1 MKTCYELTIP
11 GQCPIKLEQSEG
23 VKALFRV
30 TYGADQRNSLTY
42 AQACRELGSVILHA
56 LACNGDI
63 NNDGE

>member
-11 GQCPIKLEQSEG
+11 GQYPIKLEQYAG

-30 TYGADQRNSLTY
+30 TYGADKRSNLTY
-42 AQACRELGSVILHA
+42 AQACRDLGAVILHA